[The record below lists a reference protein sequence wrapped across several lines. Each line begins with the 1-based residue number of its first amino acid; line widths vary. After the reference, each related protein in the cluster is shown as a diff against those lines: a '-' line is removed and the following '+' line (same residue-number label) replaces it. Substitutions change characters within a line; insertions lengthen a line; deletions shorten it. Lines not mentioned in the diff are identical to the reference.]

1 MGIVVERAEEYSPPP
16 EPATVTPLPLVRS
29 HVLGNTY
36 SIPTHR
42 VQSANVQESRP
53 EIGGS
58 FGGFVGLIVGLCA
71 LFLISCIG
79 IFILLRNHEPTSY
92 ERHMRRSRARQRDF
106 TTEVPIGPP
115 GIRERFAR
123 LFGRRTGWIKAS
135 GGDGDEWDA
144 SEDPAPYK
152 PHTANELR
160 ERERGDV
167 GYPASLA
174 SSAGPHATVAPDAS
188 TESVEVELRAPPG
201 PASSQPSFF
210 PDPPP
215 RTDGVREEHR
225 SMDRHTPV
233 PLHESPPLTA
243 SPGVHGE
250 NTSRDD
256 RKFSV
261 QIASSTADSVS
272 IHSMRKFDNGT
283 KFKEG
288 LTF

>member
-16 EPATVTPLPLVRS
+16 EPATVTPLPL
-29 HVLGNTY
+29 
-36 SIPTHR
+36 
-42 VQSANVQESRP
+42 SANVQESRP

-225 SMDRHTPV
+225 SMDSHTPV